1 MDVPAEHEAARPP
14 QRPGHAPHA
23 APLRG
28 GGHAGQRPDVG
39 EGHPLDHLPQPGVTA
54 LPAIMPSV
62 LTCMLAATLS
72 SLASSTP
79 LLLKKSMMGPEL
91 LSPKYLRSL
100 GPDQ

>member
-1 MDVPAEHEAARPP
+1 MS
-14 QRPGHAPHA
+14 
-23 APLRG
+23 
-28 GGHAGQRPDVG
+28 
-39 EGHPLDHLPQPGVTA
+39 
-54 LPAIMPSV
+54 SV

-72 SLASSTP
+72 SLASSIP